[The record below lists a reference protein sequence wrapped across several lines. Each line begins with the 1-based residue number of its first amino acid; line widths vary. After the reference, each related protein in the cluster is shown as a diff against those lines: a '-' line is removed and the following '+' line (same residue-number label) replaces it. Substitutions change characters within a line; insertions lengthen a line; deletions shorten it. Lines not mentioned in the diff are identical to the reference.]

1 VIGEGVV
8 KKYLFLIPLVFF
20 LCFSSSCSRS
30 DKRALNIKVDKGAS
44 VIKDAFKLKE
54 DDHVEILEFSLE
66 SKDAAL
72 VKFSLNGN
80 KLSSRIKKTEA
91 GWQLGEIQDKLKE
104 WTPAENYLMIK
115 GTLKSETGSA
125 IAQQNVTL
133 YEVNF
138 KGGELQA
145 SIVVGKGGV
154 LSNPSTMTDAGG
166 NFTIIADRKFWEK
179 SGSFTLGVS
188 LWDGQ
193 AYLRNKNGVPL
204 VINVEKSAQK
214 VELGEIKVTR

>member
-1 VIGEGVV
+1 M
-8 KKYLFLIPLVFF
+8 KRFLSLIPLVLL
-20 LCFSSSCSRS
+20 LCLPSGCGRS

-44 VIKDAFKLKE
+44 VIKDAFQLKE
-54 DDHVEILEFSLE
+54 DDIVEILEFSLE

-80 KLSSRIKKTEA
+80 KLSSRIKKTET
-91 GWQLGEIQDKLKE
+91 GWKLGEIQDRLKE

-115 GTLKSETGSA
+115 GTLKRETGSA

-133 YEVNF
+133 YEVNY

-145 SIVVGKGGV
+145 SINVGEGGV
-154 LSNPSTMTDAGG
+154 LLNPSAMTDAGG

-179 SGSFTLGVS
+179 SGSFTFGVS
-188 LWDGQ
+188 LWDGE
-193 AYLRNKNGVPL
+193 AYLRNKNGIPL
-204 VINVEKSAQK
+204 VINVEKSTQK

>member
-1 VIGEGVV
+1 M

-20 LCFSSSCSRS
+20 LCFSSSCGRS

-44 VIKDAFKLKE
+44 VIKDAFQLKE
-54 DDHVEILEFSLE
+54 GDIVEILEFSLE

-80 KLSSRIKKTEA
+80 KLSSRIKKTET
-91 GWQLGEIQDKLKE
+91 GWKLGEIQDKQKE

-125 IAQQNVTL
+125 IARQTVTL
-133 YEVNF
+133 YEVDN
-138 KGGELQA
+138 KAGELQT
-145 SIVVGKGGV
+145 SIKVGKGGV
-154 LSNPSTMTDAGG
+154 KLNPSAMTDAGG

-179 SGSFTLGVS
+179 SGNFTLGVS
-188 LWDGQ
+188 LWNGE
-193 AYLRNKNGVPL
+193 AYLRGENGIPL
-204 VINVEKSAQK
+204 IITVEKSAHK